1 MPIIDSVSFSRTLNQ
16 RTAAFTSESLST
28 QSEQNELRVLHL
40 RSCSDSAEDD
50 ARCHELHISLEAMK
64 RSREAILKLS
74 EHDEADY
81 DSLPSTII

>member
-1 MPIIDSVSFSRTLNQ
+1 MEGLLQNQLCRIDANIAELQ
-16 RTAAFTSESLST
+16 RVLI
-28 QSEQNELRVLHL
+28 EQNELRVLHL
-40 RSCSDSAEDD
+40 RRSSDTAEDD
-50 ARCHELHISLEAMK
+50 ARCHELHISLGAMK